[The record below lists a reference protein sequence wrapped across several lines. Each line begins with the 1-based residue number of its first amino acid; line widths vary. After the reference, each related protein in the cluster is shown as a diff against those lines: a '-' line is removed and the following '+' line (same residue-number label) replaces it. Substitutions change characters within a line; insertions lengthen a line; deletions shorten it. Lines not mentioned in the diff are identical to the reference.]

1 MKLQETLAFD
11 DVLLV
16 PQNSDIESRKQ
27 TNISSWLDDT
37 IKLQIPIISSP
48 MDTVTGEVMACEI
61 SILGGL
67 GIIHRYNT
75 PDQQANMVKYCKD
88 NEAGAVGAAVG
99 STGDFLERTEKLLN
113 AGVNVLCVDVAHGD
127 HISVKNAIAAIRAK
141 FGYKIHIMAGN
152 VATKEAFERLSD
164 WGADSI
170 RVGVGGGC
178 FIPDTLVRTE
188 SGLKKIQEILIGDS
202 VFTHDGS
209 LQTVIDTMK
218 FYKNEEIISINGIE
232 CTKNH
237 EFYVIEKKD
246 AHLVNDNNIHE
257 YAKWVEAD
265 SLDKERYLLIE
276 LE

>member
-1 MKLQETLAFD
+1 MKLQETLTFD

-16 PQNSDIESRKQ
+16 PQYSDIESRKQ
-27 TNISSWLDDT
+27 TDISSLLDNT

-48 MDTVTGEVMACEI
+48 MDTVTGQVMACEI

-67 GIIHRYNT
+67 GILHRYNT
-75 PDQQANMVKYCKD
+75 PDQQADMVKYCKD
-88 NEAGAVGAAVG
+88 NKAGSVGAAVG

-265 SLDKERYLLIE
+265 YLDKERYLLIE